1 MDRHDGQLTLDHA
14 RERTAFESRAPAPAG
29 LVSGGGARAHARHE
43 AHAVARR
50 GASPSG
56 SSPSSL
62 AKARALARVER
73 LLLEYIAHLG
83 VGATFQAIDFTNHMH
98 ALGEAP
104 SPDVCDP
111 RAVGG
116 LYRRL
121 QDKGLI
127 AGAGSRFCVGGTHT
141 GAHGSLRN
149 IWKVMRETRAAD
161 ASLRTSGGEVA

>member
-1 MDRHDGQLTLDHA
+1 MDRDSAQLTLDHA
-14 RERTAFESRAPAPAG
+14 RARNDFESGRPAR
-29 LVSGGGARAHARHE
+29 LVSGGGARAAARHE

-50 GASPSG
+50 AASPSG
-56 SSPSSL
+56 ASPASV
-62 AKARALARVER
+62 AKARALARVEA

-83 VGATFQAIDFTNHMH
+83 VGGTFQAIDFTNHMH

-121 QDKGLI
+121 QDKGVI
-127 AGAGSRFCVGGTHT
+127 AGAGARFCAGGKFTN
-141 GAHGSLRN
+141 ANGSLRN
-149 IWKVMRETRAAD
+149 IWKVQRLPRESD
-161 ASLRTSGGEVA
+161 ASLRSEAA